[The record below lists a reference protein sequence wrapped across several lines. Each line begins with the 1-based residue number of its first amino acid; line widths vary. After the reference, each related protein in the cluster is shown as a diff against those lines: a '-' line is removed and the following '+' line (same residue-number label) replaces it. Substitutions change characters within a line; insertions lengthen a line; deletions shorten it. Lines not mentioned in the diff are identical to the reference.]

1 MPISLIVTLETV
13 KLIQG
18 IIISIDENLKCQDF
32 LSFIHVM
39 GYKNV
44 R

>member
-18 IIISIDENLKCQDF
+18 IIISIDENLKCQET
-32 LSFIHVM
+32 STYTSV
-39 GYKNV
+39 
-44 R
+44 